1 MDTSWVKPIVFHQE
15 TKDWLAS
22 LQWPA
27 TAYEDFDQIRRYNEK
42 FYRISGMKPPATQPT
57 NVR

>member
-1 MDTSWVKPIVFHQE
+1 VFHQE

-27 TAYEDFDQIRRYNEK
+27 TAYEDFDQIRK
-42 FYRISGMKPPATQPT
+42 FNAKYYQITGIKPSATQPT
-57 NVR
+57 NGP